1 MPSWNGPLERI
12 DETRLLIP
20 KSYNPKMRVD
30 GVIYADAALLED
42 IRQDQA
48 PEQVANV
55 ATLPGIV
62 GQSMAMPDIHW
73 GYGFPIGGV
82 AAFELSEGVVSP
94 GGVGYDINCGV
105 RLLRTKLHRED
116 LGFGTRS
123 ELSDNSIMSRA
134 SPLLEKLVRAIY
146 ENVPSGVGSKGRIR
160 ISQAEVALVL
170 TRGARWAV
178 EKGYGTEEDLEY
190 TEEHGAMAGADLAG
204 VSGRAL
210 ERGMPQLG
218 TLGAGNHFLEIQE
231 VAEVFDLGAARDL
244 GIAEGQITVMI
255 HTGSRGLGYQIC
267 DDNVKTLGAVSKKY
281 GIELVDRQLACAP
294 IESPEGKRYFG
305 AMVCAANYAWANRQ
319 AIAHW
324 VREAF
329 GNVLGLPLERLGMG
343 QVYDVAHNIA
353 KIETHAVGKDCV
365 KVCVHRKGA
374 TRAFGPA
381 KPGFSLQCHNQTG
394 SHALPSRYRHL
405 GQPVLIPGD
414 MGTSSYLLLG
424 TEKAEAETFGSAC
437 HGAGRVWSRTRA
449 LKETERRNVAAE
461 LRAKGIT
468 VMAASREVLREEV
481 PDAYKDVD
489 RVVDV
494 CARSGICRKVARM
507 KPLGVVKG

>member
-1 MPSWNGPLERI
+1 MANWNGPLERI
-12 DETRLLIP
+12 DDTRLRIP

-30 GVIYADAALLED
+30 GIIYSDSSLLED
-42 IRQDQA
+42 IKQDQA

-82 AAFELSEGVVSP
+82 AAFELGEGVVSP

-105 RLLRTKLHRED
+105 RLLRTKLARAD
-116 LGFGTRS
+116 LTQ
-123 ELSDNSIMSRA
+123 
-134 SPLLEKLVRAIY
+134 PVLEKLVRAIY
-146 ENVPSGVGSKGRIR
+146 ENVPSGVGSKGKIR
-160 ISQAEVALVL
+160 ISQAEVAQVL
-170 TRGARWAV
+170 TRGARWAI

-190 TEEHGAMAGADLAG
+190 TEEHGAMAGADLTG
-204 VSGRAL
+204 VSARAL

-231 VAEVFDLGAARDL
+231 VAEVYDLGAARDL

-329 GNVLGLPLERLGMG
+329 GQVLGLSLERLGMG

-381 KPGFSLQCHNQTG
+381 KPGSGTQCHNQTG

-424 TEKAEAETFGSAC
+424 TEKAEMETFGSAC

-449 LKETERRNVAAE
+449 LKETERRNVAEE
-461 LRAKGIT
+461 LRAKGIM

-489 RVVDV
+489 KVVDV
-494 CARSGICRKVARM
+494 CTRAGICRKVARM
-507 KPLGVVKG
+507 RPLGVVKG

>member
-12 DETRLLIP
+12 DDTRLLIP

-30 GVIYADAALLED
+30 GIIYSDASLLEN
-42 IRQDQA
+42 IKQDQA

-82 AAFELSEGVVSP
+82 AAFELGEGVISP

-105 RLLRTKLHRED
+105 RLLRTKLSRED
-116 LGFGTRS
+116 LKP
-123 ELSDNSIMSRA
+123 A
-134 SPLLEKLVRAIY
+134 VLERLVRAVY
-146 ENVPSGVGSKGRIR
+146 DNVPSGVGSKGKIR

-190 TEEHGAMAGADLAG
+190 TEEHGAMAGADLTG
-204 VSGRAL
+204 VSERAL

-231 VAEVFDLGAARDL
+231 VAEVYDLGAARDL

-294 IESPEGKRYFG
+294 IESPEGRRYFG

-329 GNVLGLPLERLGMG
+329 GDVLGLPLERLGMS

-353 KIETHAVGKDCV
+353 KFETHAVGESCV

-381 KPGFSLQCHNQTG
+381 KPGSSLQCHNQTG

-414 MGTSSYLLLG
+414 MGTCSYLLLG

-449 LKETERRNVAAE
+449 LKETERRNIAAE
-461 LRAKGIT
+461 LRAKGIM

-489 RVVDV
+489 AVVDV
-494 CARSGICRKVARM
+494 CHRAGIARKVARM
-507 KPLGVVKG
+507 RPLGVVKG

>member
-1 MPSWNGPLERI
+1 MAEWHGPLERI
-12 DETRLLIP
+12 DGCRLRIP

-30 GVIYADAALLED
+30 GVIYSDASLADD
-42 IRQDQA
+42 IKRDNA

-62 GQSMAMPDIHW
+62 GASMAMPDIHW

-82 AAFELSEGVVSP
+82 AAFTLDEGVVSP

-105 RLLRTKLHRED
+105 RLLRTRLTRED
-116 LGFGTRS
+116 LTPA
-123 ELSDNSIMSRA
+123 LV
-134 SPLLEKLVRAIY
+134 EKLVRAMY
-146 ENVPSGVGSKGRIR
+146 ENVPSGVGSKGKIR
-160 ISQAEVALVL
+160 ISRTAVAQVL
-170 TRGARWAV
+170 THGARWAV
-178 EKGYGTEEDLEY
+178 DNGYGTEEDLEY
-190 TEEHGAMAGADLAG
+190 TEEHGQLAGADLGG
-204 VSGRAL
+204 VSERAL

-218 TLGAGNHFLEIQE
+218 TLGAGNHFLEVQE
-231 VAEVFDLGAARDL
+231 VVEVFDAKAAQEM
-244 GIAEGQITVMI
+244 GIALGQVTVMI
-255 HTGSRGLGYQIC
+255 HTGSRGLGYQVC
-267 DDNVKTLGAVSKKY
+267 DDHVKTLGAVSAKY

-294 IESPEGKRYFG
+294 IRSPEGKRYFG

-329 GNVLGLPLERLGMG
+329 AQVFGLSMERLGMG

-353 KIETHAVGKDCV
+353 KFERHVVGNQCV
-365 KVCVHRKGA
+365 TLCVHRKGA
-374 TRAFGPA
+374 TRAYGPRD
-381 KPGFSLQCHNQTG
+381 QDI
-394 SHALPSRYRHL
+394 PSRYRHL

-414 MGTSSYLLLG
+414 MGTSSYLLVG
-424 TEKAEAETFGSAC
+424 TARAEAETFGSAC

-461 LRAKGIT
+461 LRARGIA
-468 VMAASREVLREEV
+468 VMAASGEVLREEV

-489 RVVDV
+489 AVVNV
-494 CARSGICRKVARM
+494 CADAGICRKVARM
-507 KPLGVVKG
+507 RPLGVVKG